1 MSAPDSAAALAADA
15 PWPELDRR
23 FLQKDRRAP
32 PPFPLDVIPAAW
44 RPWIDGH
51 ARSSTCADYIALG
64 LLAAVSAVCGLRVVI
79 DVTPHWRAPLVLW
92 QVPTSPASI
101 LALSPTTVD
110 PGCVRRQRV
119 RTPFLSRFR
128 SAFSRLSQGSTVAKC
143 RGDGLLASSPSETPI
158 KNGENGRYGQKPSR
172 CALALDVP
180 VSDVAENIEGRGEG
194 VGDSGTPRRKP
205 PSCWILA
212 VPQPGTVWDG

>member
-1 MSAPDSAAALAADA
+1 MSAPDSAAAVDA
-15 PWPELDRR
+15 PWPELDRC
-23 FLQKDRRAP
+23 FLQKNWRAP
-32 PPFPLDVIPAAW
+32 PQFPLDVISAAW
-44 RPWIDGH
+44 RLWIEGH
-51 ARSSTCADYIALG
+51 AQE
-64 LLAAVSAVCGLRVVI
+64 
-79 DVTPHWRAPLVLW
+79 LVLW

-110 PGCVRRQRV
+110 PGCVRRPMV

-128 SAFSRLSQGSTVAKC
+128 SVLSRLSQGPTATKC
-143 RGDGLLASSPSETPI
+143 RGDGLLASPPSDTPV

-180 VSDVAENIEGRGEG
+180 VSDVAENTARPREG
-194 VGDSGTPRRKP
+194 VGDSGTPRRKTL
-205 PSCWILA
+205 SCRTSA